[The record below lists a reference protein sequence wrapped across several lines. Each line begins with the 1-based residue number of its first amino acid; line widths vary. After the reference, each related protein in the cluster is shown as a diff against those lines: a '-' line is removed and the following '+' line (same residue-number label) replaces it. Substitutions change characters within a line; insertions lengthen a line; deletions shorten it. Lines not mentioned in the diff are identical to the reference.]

1 MPWARTVGIMV
12 QLTASRMSQNDWIR
26 MGKLLEIMDQQHGI
40 VLTEQQESLLF
51 DDLHAIMEI
60 NQTMNLTR
68 ILSEE
73 DGMVLHLEDSVLGLP
88 YVQAAPEGLYGDL
101 GTGGGFPGIP
111 LCILT
116 GRETLLVDSVKKK
129 VRALEPVAETLGI
142 GDALST
148 YGGRI
153 EDLAL
158 ERRGMF
164 SVLTARA
171 LSSLGSLLELA
182 SPLLREGGRLVCY
195 KAQPSDEELDTAFGI
210 MKPLG
215 FKLVCDDA
223 HELSDGSHRRIFVF
237 EKVGNARIE
246 LPRRIGMAQR
256 NPLTAADFKAK
267 PKPKARKN
275 RRRA

>member
-1 MPWARTVGIMV
+1 MV
-12 QLTASRMSQNDWIR
+12 RLGRHGTIASIEHAHCATREVS
-26 MGKLLEIMDQQHGI
+26 MGTLRDILATRHGI
-40 VLTEQQESLLF
+40 DITEQQEQLLF

-60 NQTMNLTR
+60 NKTMNLTR

-73 DGMVLHLEDSVLGLP
+73 DGAVLHLEDSVLGLP
-88 YVQAAPEGLYGDL
+88 YVNDAPVGLYGDL

-111 LCILT
+111 LCVLT

-129 VRALEPVAETLGI
+129 VRALEPVAEELGV
-142 GDALST
+142 GERLST

-158 ERRGMF
+158 ERPKEF

-182 SPLLREGGRLVCY
+182 SPLLRKSGRLVCY
-195 KAQPSDEELDTAFGI
+195 KAQPTEEELEIAFGI
-210 MKPLG
+210 MKSLG
-215 FKLVCDDA
+215 FELVCDDS
-223 HELSDGSHRRIFVF
+223 HELSDGSTRRIFVF
-237 EKVGNARIE
+237 EKVANPRIA

-256 NPLTAADFKAK
+256 NPLTPADFTQKGSQ
-267 PKPKARKN
+267 KN
-275 RRRA
+275 KKRR